1 MADCLITTFDN
12 PFDPFDQFDSWL
24 MYDMDKGYNTCAYLS
39 RVARTSDQLSDAEN
53 AREIERA
60 IDEIIKYDFL
70 DRYKKVTR
78 ETKAP
83 EKV

>member
-1 MADCLITTFDN
+1 MTECLITTFDN